1 MASILP
7 DGVGTPYV
15 ALFNGSGQPLIDRVS
30 GIPLSVFATSFNFEQ
45 KEGETK
51 EVEITLKVPNGS
63 IIDSREIGP
72 YSPIKVKWGWIY
84 PDGTYTYGPLWN
96 LMVTGREISFTPQAI
111 DISLKL
117 SDRTI
122 LYKNAPSEF
131 PDNFATNIELL
142 KKLLVGKEAVFTVLV
157 DYKGSHTE
165 VTKGFVFNQKNED
178 NTEQQ

>member
-96 LMVTGREISFTPQAI
+96 LMVTGREISFTPQAV

-142 KKLLVGKEAVFTVLV
+142 KNFLLVKRLYSLYWLIIRVLIL
-157 DYKGSHTE
+157 K
-165 VTKGFVFNQKNED
+165 
-178 NTEQQ
+178 

>member
-96 LMVTGREISFTPQAI
+96 LMVTGREISFTPQAV

-131 PDNFATNIELL
+131 QKIMNDIFNPYSKFVYIDDVLIFSQNIDQHFEHL
-142 KKLLVGKEAVFTVLV
+142 KTFIHIIKHLQT
-157 DYKGSHTE
+157 
-165 VTKGFVFNQKNED
+165 
-178 NTEQQ
+178 